1 MEDIL
6 PLIHDR
12 NAFARRILICVFLL
26 ISSVVQLKA
35 EAGYITLGTD
45 QIQGNYSIQDDP
57 TTDGVDIKSYITWA
71 NTSTDVPANNQ
82 ISANGNF
89 GSANSGLR
97 EISTTDSTHIR
108 KSPTYSIGE
117 NSFNIQYAMG
127 VVNVPGASD
136 TFQFSFELP
145 ASIDQTTAQEVVD
158 TLNNYISN
166 LQNGTPLDASASP
179 YVLQSNING
188 QVVFD
193 GSEYKNFSNNPTVY
207 VPNANVPCLESLNIF
222 ASCWAGSFDGLCEL
236 FDYTGDGI
244 VDMSDFAIYSANWIG
259 SSL

>member
-1 MEDIL
+1 MSLYRFIGFFAAL
-6 PLIHDR
+6 VLVF
-12 NAFARRILICVFLL
+12 AFIAP
-26 ISSVVQLKA
+26 
-35 EAGYITLGTD
+35 GYGDITLGTD

-71 NTSTDVPANNQ
+71 NTSTNVPANNQ
-82 ISANGNF
+82 ISANGEF
-89 GSANSGLR
+89 GSGNSGLR
-97 EISTTDSTHIR
+97 EITPTEFPHFNS
-108 KSPTYSIGE
+108 TYSIGE

-145 ASIDQTTAQEVVD
+145 SSIDQTTAQEVVD

-166 LQNGTPLDASASP
+166 LQNGTPIEASASQ

-188 QVVFD
+188 TIIGPPDYGPF
-193 GSEYKNFSNNPTVY
+193 ENNPVVY

-244 VDMSDFAIYSANWIG
+244 VDMSDFAIYSSNWIG